1 MKTTEC
7 VQVVVNPYKRYPI
20 YTHRVCKIY
29 LGKRRN
35 EANLHFFSG
44 PFWVLDETN
53 FITVIMIVTGPPSPL
68 GYC

>member
-1 MKTTEC
+1 MIEKCRTYIY

-35 EANLHFFSG
+35 EAKLHYFLTTNLG
-44 PFWVLDETN
+44 LR
-53 FITVIMIVTGPPSPL
+53 
-68 GYC
+68 

>member
-35 EANLHFFSG
+35 EAKLHYVIQDHFGS
-44 PFWVLDETN
+44 WMN
-53 FITVIMIVTGPPSPL
+53 FIRVIMTITGPPSPL